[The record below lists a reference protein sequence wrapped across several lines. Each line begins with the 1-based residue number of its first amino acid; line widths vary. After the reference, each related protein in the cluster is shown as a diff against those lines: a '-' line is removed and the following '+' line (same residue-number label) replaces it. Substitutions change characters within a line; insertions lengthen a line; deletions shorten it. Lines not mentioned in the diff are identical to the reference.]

1 MATANDSSMTLVS
14 ILSATAL
21 GLSIHHAYKY
31 DKCKCLIPQRKEWFR
46 VLLTWMLLTSNIFLF
61 CWGAGWC
68 WVKYKLK
75 WVYIPG
81 IGSMPYP
88 PQLYT
93 QKYHHINVVLMI
105 AFNIAF
111 SLQTSLNAEEGLYW
125 YHLMKAVQ
133 QPKFPRSWF
142 TSSFFYIWIV
152 TTVVSTTLQCGMGWI
167 RKGKIDLV
175 HQMSVVMSVD
185 GIIELINMRISSHLE
200 VSNLSCQRERLG
212 SRARCESSSSF
223 FPWQVMSY
231 SRKVWSEDLAEA
243 NKVRTFF
250 RALYAVCMVILGIDG
265 LTTKKRIAH
274 IPLLNDLIA
283 QIIFGSFFFMLLISI
298 VLYLPRSW
306 VPENVR
312 QKNIMVAGQAAQRFQ
327 QTQTI
332 SQPALINLLREGG
345 HWQAD
350 DIPEMDQDEDAPYK
364 LQDSGLYGS
373 KEPLTEPI
381 QIWQDKQETRGL
393 RVLPALDSFTSPFA
407 VQIHEPPIPTD
418 LRIRVEQEV
427 QYDAAD
433 RV

>member
-185 GIIELINMRISSHLE
+185 GIIELIVAICASVVIWKFPTFLANVNASGAGPD
-200 VSNLSCQRERLG
+200 V
-212 SRARCESSSSF
+212 RA
-223 FPWQVMSY
+223 Q
-231 SRKVWSEDLAEA
+231 A